1 MEARE
6 RVLRDALAAGARPRR
21 PPRSRRHRRR
31 GLRRRRRDVSWA
43 VRESRCADYSQL
55 ARARGSSTQDRGVRN
70 LFARQAIP
78 MAWDFAEANPFADV
92 SGRSCESQLDV
103 DRARRLTRSG
113 DRRRPSV
120 APGRRVAAR
129 LSTARCIS
137 TDPPYYDNIGYSD
150 LSDFFYVWLR
160 RSLRSVHPDL
170 LSTMLVPKAEELVA
184 NPYRHDGKDGA
195 KEFFEDGFRR
205 VFARA
210 RETAL
215 ADFPITVYYA
225 FKQSDAGRRRDRV
238 DGLGD
243 AARRDDPLGLGDHRD
258 LADAQRAVATGCS
271 ARARTPSPPRS
282 SSRCARAPTTRR
294 RPTAAASS
302 PRCTTSCPTRCASSS
317 RARSRRSTCRR
328 PRSAR
333 AWRCSRATRRSSRTT
348 ARR

>member
-1 MEARE
+1 
-6 RVLRDALAAGARPRR
+6 
-21 PPRSRRHRRR
+21 
-31 GLRRRRRDVSWA
+31 
-43 VRESRCADYSQL
+43 
-55 ARARGSSTQDRGVRN
+55 
-70 LFARQAIP
+70 
-78 MAWDFAEANPFADV
+78 MAWDFAEAQPV
-92 SGRSCESQLDV
+92 R
-103 DRARRLTRSG
+103 
-113 DRRRPSV
+113 RRRPASLDAAV
-120 APGRRVAAR
+120 ELRERSARATRPAVSATRRASRRVGASPIDGA
-129 LSTARCIS
+129 LIS

-225 FKQSDAGRRRDRV
+225 FKQSDAGD
-238 DGLGD
+238 DGTASTGWETLLDGMIRSGWAITATWPMRSERGEPD
-243 AARRDDPLGLGDHRD
+243 AS
-258 LADAQRAVATGCS
+258 TS
-271 ARARTPSPPRS
+271 ARTPSPPRS

-317 RARSRRSTCRR
+317 RARSRRSICRR

-333 AWRCSRATRRSSRTT
+333 GWRCSRATRR
-348 ARR
+348 